1 MAYDERGKDDT
12 DHLDDEDLPDNI
24 TDFVPVFSHRHPEVS
39 HVADAGYGHE
49 QFLLSEGLW

>member
-39 HVADAGYGHE
+39 HVADAGYGQE